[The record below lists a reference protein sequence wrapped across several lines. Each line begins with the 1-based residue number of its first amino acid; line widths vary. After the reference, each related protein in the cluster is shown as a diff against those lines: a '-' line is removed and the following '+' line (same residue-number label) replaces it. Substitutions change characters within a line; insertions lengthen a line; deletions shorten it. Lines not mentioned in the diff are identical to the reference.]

1 MILTEK
7 KEKEVKKKI
16 KKDKAKARQGAS
28 RLLRSELQQGHSL
41 HAC

>member
-7 KEKEVKKKI
+7 KEKEVKKI